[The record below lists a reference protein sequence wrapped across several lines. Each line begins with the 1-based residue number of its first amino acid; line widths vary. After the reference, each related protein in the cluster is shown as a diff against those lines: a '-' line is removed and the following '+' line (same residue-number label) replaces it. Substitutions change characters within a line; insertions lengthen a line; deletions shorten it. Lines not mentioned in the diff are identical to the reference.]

1 MKGMQEDEQVLVCMA
16 QQGNRQVFDKLV
28 KRYEHRLIHFLHR
41 CTHDEQTAQDV
52 MQETLLK
59 AYRALPQF
67 RGESRFYTWLCCI
80 GKNTARTMHSLN
92 SQYLVE
98 ISDFFDDEGEAV
110 AVTDLLSDFNTPEMY
125 LLNRELLDILD
136 ASIQKLPQDLREP
149 ILLCEID
156 GLSYEEIASRQQ
168 CPIGTVRSRISR
180 AREMVSM
187 HVKQYFGRADV

>member
-41 CTHDEQTAQDV
+41 WTHDEQTAQDV

-59 AYRALPQF
+59 AYQALPQF

-110 AVTDLLSDFNTPEMY
+110 TVTDLLFDFNTPEKY
-125 LLNRELLDILD
+125 LLNQELLDILY
-136 ASIQKLPQDLREP
+136 ASIQELPQDLREP

-168 CPIGTVRSRISR
+168 CPIGTVCSRISR

-187 HVKQYFGRADV
+187 HVKQYFGRTNG

>member
-28 KRYEHRLIHFLHR
+28 KRYEHRLIHFLLR

-59 AYRALPQF
+59 AYQALPQF

-110 AVTDLLSDFNTPEMY
+110 AVTDLLSDFNTPEKY

-136 ASIQKLPQDLREP
+136 ASIQELPQDLREP

-156 GLSYEEIASRQQ
+156 GLSYEEIARRQQ

-187 HVKQYFGRADV
+187 HVKQYFGRADG